1 MKAHKDLIKT
11 KEYWLTNFQEDLYA
25 EIEAYMQEN
34 NLNRTQLAA
43 QLGVTKGYI
52 SQVLNGNFDHRISKL
67 IELVLAIGK
76 VPKLEIMD
84 MEDYLKKSN
93 APQLDEVEDSASW
106 HDEVAN
112 IASRAGHRAVK
123 EAHDNSV
130 PVTYLEGTEII
141 IEDEHGQKT
150 VLESTEN
157 NRRKVNIGEK
167 STLSAE

>member
-1 MKAHKDLIKT
+1 MKSHKDLIKT

-43 QLGVTKGYI
+43 QLDVTEDYI
-52 SQVLNGNFDHRISKL
+52 NQLLNGNFDQQISKL

-84 MEDYLKKSN
+84 IEDYLKKN
-93 APQLDEVEDSASW
+93 DTPQLDEVEDLATW

-112 IASRAGHRAVK
+112 IASRAGHQAVK

-130 PVTYLEGTEII
+130 PITYLEGTEII
-141 IEDEHGQKT
+141 VEDEHGQKT
-150 VLESTEN
+150 ILESIEN

-167 STLSAE
+167 DTLSAE

>member
-1 MKAHKDLIKT
+1 MKGHKDLIKT

-76 VPKLEIMD
+76 VPKLEIID
-84 MEDYLKKSN
+84 RDDYLENESSANVSN
-93 APQLDEVEDSASW
+93 GQGKIVKTTITEKMAS
-106 HDEVAN
+106 
-112 IASRAGHRAVK
+112 
-123 EAHDNSV
+123 
-130 PVTYLEGTEII
+130 
-141 IEDEHGQKT
+141 
-150 VLESTEN
+150 
-157 NRRKVNIGEK
+157 
-167 STLSAE
+167 

>member
-1 MKAHKDLIKT
+1 MHEWEELSWNILNLKIRKMKGHKDLIKT

-76 VPKLEIMD
+76 VPKLEIID
-84 MEDYLKKSN
+84 RDDYLENESSANVSN
-93 APQLDEVEDSASW
+93 GQGKIVKTTITEKMAS
-106 HDEVAN
+106 
-112 IASRAGHRAVK
+112 
-123 EAHDNSV
+123 
-130 PVTYLEGTEII
+130 
-141 IEDEHGQKT
+141 
-150 VLESTEN
+150 
-157 NRRKVNIGEK
+157 
-167 STLSAE
+167 